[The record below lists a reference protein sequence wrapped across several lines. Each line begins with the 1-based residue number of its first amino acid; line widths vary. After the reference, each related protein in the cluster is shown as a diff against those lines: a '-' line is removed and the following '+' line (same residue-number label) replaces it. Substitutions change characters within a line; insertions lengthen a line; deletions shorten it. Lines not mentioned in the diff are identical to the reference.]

1 MKKSIVL
8 LILLAACKQTETTNE
23 TTTTMTVTESSATV
37 ATVAPTTTTVPP
49 PAPATAAIETMGTNP
64 AAKPPAATTATTQ
77 TAPSTAA
84 PANAPPPALVP
95 KTPMPQKQPA
105 TKSDTST
112 PPAAT
117 AAIETMGTNP
127 AANVGSQG
135 ADLFKAK
142 GCPFCHGA
150 SGTGDTAMGKKNN
163 IRDFHSDA
171 VQSQTDE
178 QLVMTIRDGKGPV
191 SASAHKSKALSAE
204 QARSVV
210 AWIRTLK

>member
-8 LILLAACKQTETTNE
+8 LILLLAACKQTETTNE

-37 ATVAPTTTTVPP
+37 ATIAPTTPAPLPVP

-64 AAKPPAATTATTQ
+64 AAKPVTATTPAKPATATTA

-84 PANAPPPALVP
+84 PAPAPAPAPVPTPAPPAP
-95 KTPMPQKQPA
+95 
-105 TKSDTST
+105 
-112 PPAAT
+112 AT

-135 ADLFKAK
+135 ADIFKAK
-142 GCPFCHGA
+142 NCALCHGA
-150 SGTGDTAMGKKNN
+150 SGAGDTAMGTKNN
-163 IRDFHSDA
+163 IHDFHSAA

-178 QLVMTIRDGKGPV
+178 QLVKTIREGKGPV

>member
-49 PAPATAAIETMGTNP
+49 PAPATAAIETMGT
-64 AAKPPAATTATTQ
+64 ATTQ

-112 PPAAT
+112 PPAA
-117 AAIETMGTNP
+117 ASAIETMGTNP

-142 GCPFCHGA
+142 GCALCHGP
-150 SGTGDTAMGKKNN
+150 SGSGDTTMGKKNN

-178 QLVMTIRDGKGPV
+178 QLVTTIRDGKGPV